1 MKVNTSLT
9 ANTKCDTGISC
20 SCVEVYSWANT
31 SIPTQ
36 IRDGVDVEMCL
47 IKCGKGQPANAR
59 PAAITEISFQAVDTT
74 KSLLE

>member
-1 MKVNTSLT
+1 MIVNTSLT
-9 ANTKCDTGISC
+9 TNTKTDTGIS
-20 SCVEVYSWANT
+20 STCVEVYSWANT

-36 IRDGVDVEMCL
+36 IRDGVDVEMSL
-47 IKCGKGQPANAR
+47 IKCRKGQPACIR